1 MPATLRSFGC
11 LLLLTITATAQAEF
25 TAITGWE
32 QQIFPSYVIASAALR
47 QDKTETP
54 REVLGD
60 PRGLLGVLVK
70 APAKNTPVKVT
81 IECPEYFDTSAFS
94 GTLVEKGT
102 TYRVLPKIKFNYAR
116 LTACNQATTTNVTYR
131 VQIGN
136 EPAEE
141 QTVTFTIRSIND
153 CPIVMQ
159 DGKELIDISF
169 TFAAYANEQHPF
181 VDKLLREAIDNEI
194 VDRFTGYQS
203 KDEKQVILQAY
214 AIWDLFVARDMRY
227 CDIRTT
233 AADSNSVASQ
243 HVRLIEDTVNNS
255 QANCVDGSVLWVSM
269 LRKIG
274 INAFLIFEPGHCYA
288 GFYSDRE
295 QQHLHAI
302 ETTLL
307 SEEIEIAER
316 KIPKLLREAIPEDYR
331 DDRSFGS
338 FVTAMM
344 AGTAKFQKNEA
355 HYADSET
362 DRRYRVINIASARN
376 AGVLP
381 IPFQNNAEFEWL
393 EDWEDEEVE

>member
-1 MPATLRSFGC
+1 MPANSLRFSIC
-11 LLLLTITATAQAEF
+11 LLLAITATANAEF
-25 TAITGWE
+25 TAITSWE

-47 QDKTETP
+47 TEKIETP

-60 PRGLLGVLVK
+60 PRGLLGVLLK
-70 APAKNTPVKVT
+70 SPGKNTPVKVT
-81 IECPEYFDTSAFS
+81 IECPEFLEASTFS
-94 GTLVEKGT
+94 GSLAEKGT
-102 TYRVLPKIKFNYAR
+102 TYRVLPKIKYNYTR
-116 LTACNQATTTNVTYR
+116 LTACNQAATTNVTYR

-136 EPAEE
+136 EPVEE

-159 DGKELIDISF
+159 EGKDLIDISF

-181 VDKLLREAIDNEI
+181 VDKLLREAMDNEI
-194 VDRFTGYQS
+194 VDKFTGYQGN
-203 KDEKQVILQAY
+203 DEKQVILQAY

-269 LRKIG
+269 MRKIG

-295 QQHLHAI
+295 QKHLHAL
-302 ETTLL
+302 ETVLIG
-307 SEEIEIAER
+307 EEIDASEL
-316 KIPKLLREAIPEDYR
+316 KLPKFLREAIPEDYR

-338 FVTAMM
+338 FAAALMT
-344 AGTAKFQKNEA
+344 GTAKFKKNES
-355 HYADSET
+355 HYADGET
-362 DRRYRVINIASARN
+362 DRRYRLINIASARN

-393 EDWEDEEVE
+393 EDSEEAE